1 MKIIG
6 LMSGTSMDGITAALT
21 AISESN
27 NGISVDLL
35 DYETRPY
42 PEKVKR
48 ELLELTEGGDVET
61 LCKVNFAV
69 GEQFALAAES
79 VIGNGKEVKL
89 IGSHGQTV
97 CHLSGKRCGN
107 STYTLQIGEP
117 DVIAERTGIRT
128 IADFRPRD
136 IAAGGEGAP
145 LIPYVD
151 YKLFQSES
159 RNRVALNL
167 GGIANVTYLP
177 AGGEKEDVLAFDT
190 GPGNMVID
198 QLVRKT
204 TDGEK
209 EFDEGGNIAA
219 KGNVDE
225 EFLAWLMDNSYV
237 KKTPPKSTGRKD
249 FGRSYAEEV
258 EEKGRK
264 LGLSSGDILASV
276 TAFTAESV
284 KYGCEKYL
292 GGIDEMIAAGGGTK
306 NDFLMQELRRRSGLK
321 VVTTK
326 DFGIPPEA
334 KEAVGFAILAYE
346 TSRGKSSNI
355 PGATGAKRFVPL
367 GKISPGEVDFNE

>member
-21 AISESN
+21 AISESD

-79 VIGNGKEVKL
+79 VIGNRKEVKL

-97 CHLSGKRCGN
+97 CHLSGKRYGN

-117 DVIAERTGIRT
+117 DIIAERTGIRT

-198 QLVRKT
+198 QLVRKI

-292 GGIDEMIAAGGGTK
+292 GGIDEMIAAGGGTN
-306 NDFLMQELRRRSGLK
+306 NDFLMEELRRRSGLK
-321 VVTTK
+321 VVTTE

-346 TSRGKSSNI
+346 TSRGKPSNI

-367 GKISPGEVDFNE
+367 GKISPGEGDFNE